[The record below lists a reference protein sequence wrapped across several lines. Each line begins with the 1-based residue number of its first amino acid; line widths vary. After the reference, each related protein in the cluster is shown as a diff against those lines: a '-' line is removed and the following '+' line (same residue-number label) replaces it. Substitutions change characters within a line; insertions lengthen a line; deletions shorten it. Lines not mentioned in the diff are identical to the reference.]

1 MKVINTWLLDKQAR
15 LIVEEIPYLRSAALG
30 VYIKLGSRHEKEEIA
45 GASHFIEHMLF
56 KGTESRSARDIAE
69 SFEEI
74 GGQLNAFTSKEYTC
88 VYARTL
94 DENISSAMEIIFDML
109 FNSNFAPRDFAT
121 EKEVIIEEI
130 NIYEDT
136 PDDLIHDLFARNLW
150 QGHPMGSP
158 ILGTLDSVSAFS
170 RDEIFAF
177 YKKCYVP
184 SNMVIAVAGNVDK
197 NLIRDQVERSL
208 AQQPV
213 ALVDWPRPNPTAYSN
228 FVRLLEKETEQVQIC
243 LGVPG
248 ISYFDQNRYV
258 QNVMNSI
265 LGGGMSSRLFQKI
278 REELGLAYSV
288 YSSPS
293 TYSDTGSYSFYIGTG
308 ANKIA
313 TFFEALYNELEFFV
327 SRGVSEREVRRTQ
340 QLIKSS
346 MYLGLESVMNRMSRL
361 GKSLMMYDRV
371 IPIEDVINEILAV
384 DSKKVQGFS
393 SGILQKPAFSLAAIG
408 PADVLPQVEKEF
420 CKWWG

>member
-1 MKVINTWLLDKQAR
+1 MINTWLLDKQAR
-15 LIVEEIPYLRSAALG
+15 LVVEEIPYLRSAAIG
-30 VYIKLGSRHEKEEIA
+30 VYIKLGSRYEKEEIA

-94 DENISSAMEIIFDML
+94 DENISSAMQIIFDML
-109 FNSNFAPRDFAT
+109 FNSSFTNRDFAT

-136 PDDLIHDLFARNLW
+136 PDDLIHDVFARNLW
-150 QGHPMGSP
+150 QGHPMGTP
-158 ILGTLDSVSAFS
+158 ILGTLDSVSAIS

-177 YKKCYVP
+177 YKKHYVP
-184 SNMVIAVAGNVDK
+184 SNMIIAVAGNVDK
-197 NLIRDQVERSL
+197 SRVKEQVEKSL
-208 AQQPV
+208 FEQPLLQV
-213 ALVDWPRPNPTAYSN
+213 EGLGPKTLAYSS
-228 FVRLLEKETEQVQIC
+228 FVKLLEKDTEQVQIC

-293 TYSDTGSYSFYIGTG
+293 SYSDTGSYSFYIGTG
-308 ANKIA
+308 PGKIS
-313 TFFEALYNELEFFV
+313 TFFEALYRELDSFV
-327 SRGVSEREVRRTQ
+327 GQGVNEREVNRTQ

-346 MYLGLESVMNRMSRL
+346 MYLGMESVMNRMSRL
-361 GKSLMMYDRV
+361 GKSVLMYDRI
-371 IPIEDVINEILAV
+371 IPIEDVIQEILTV
-384 DSKKVQGFS
+384 DSGKVQEFAA
-393 SGILQKPAFSLAAIG
+393 GILQKPAFSLAAIG
-408 PADVLPQVEKEF
+408 PAEVLSQVEKEF
-420 CKWWG
+420 HKWWD

>member
-1 MKVINTWLLDKQAR
+1 MINTWLLDKQAR
-15 LIVEEIPYLRSAALG
+15 LIVEEIPYLKSAALG

-74 GGQLNAFTSKEYTC
+74 GGQLNAFTSKEFTC

-109 FNSNFAPRDFAT
+109 FNSKFANRDFAT

-136 PDDLIHDLFARNLW
+136 PDDLIHDLFARNIW

-170 RDEIFAF
+170 RDEIFDF

-197 NLIRDQVERSL
+197 NLIKEQVEKCL
-208 AQQPV
+208 ARQPLTQV
-213 ALVDWPRPNPTAYSN
+213 NWPETKHSEYSS

-308 ANKIA
+308 PGKIA
-313 TFFEALYNELEFFV
+313 TFFEALYQELEFFV
-327 SRGVSEREVRRTQ
+327 SRGVSEREVNRTQ

-361 GKSLMMYDRV
+361 GKSFLMYDRV
-371 IPIEDVINEILAV
+371 VPVEDVIQEILAV
-384 DSKKVQGFS
+384 DAGKIQSFS
-393 SGILQKPAFSLAAIG
+393 SNILQKPVFSLAAIG
-408 PADVLPQVEKEF
+408 PAEVLPQVEKEF
-420 CKWWG
+420 HKWWG